1 MKEIEKIIKE
11 FQNHPAIK
19 FANDEI
25 AVNALRSGGKGYTG
39 EENLA
44 DWLRRA
50 LISYRKGIEAELLSN
65 SERIQMT
72 DDKELELRQC
82 VNCRTMKNFNIHSK
96 EKLCFRCLDRQEA
109 RREVEA
115 ELRKKIKEI
124 GEKAQSFGMSYQ
136 TRGLIDKILSLLD
149 DKRQ

>member
-19 FANDEI
+19 FANEEI
-25 AVNALRSGGKGYTG
+25 ALNAARSGGKGYEG
-39 EENLA
+39 ENLS

-50 LISYRKGIEAELLSN
+50 LISYRKGIEAEL
-65 SERIQMT
+65 
-72 DDKELELRQC
+72 
-82 VNCRTMKNFNIHSK
+82 
-96 EKLCFRCLDRQEA
+96 
-109 RREVEA
+109 
-115 ELRKKIKEI
+115 RKKIEEI